1 MSRSVELICVPP
13 DTVRKVWPRVC
24 DLICEAM
31 RRGGLSGY
39 QGVADLVLDGRALLW
54 LAWDGQTVH
63 AAAVTMLA
71 ATEWRKVCEIIA
83 CGGKGMRPPWGQGW
97 LHLIEKIEDYA
108 RAEGCSAVRIVGRK
122 GWQRMLTDYRARR
135 VILEKEIA

>member
-1 MSRSVELICVPP
+1 MSRSVELVCVPP

-24 DLICEAM
+24 DLIYEAM
-31 RRGGLSGY
+31 RRGNLSGY
-39 QGVADLVLDGRALLW
+39 QGVADLVLGGRGLLW
-54 LAWDGQTVH
+54 LAWDGQKVH
-63 AAAVTMLA
+63 AAAVTALV
-71 ATEWRKVCEIIA
+71 ATEWRKVCELIA
-83 CGGKGMRPPWGQGW
+83 CGGKDLPRW

-122 GWQRMLTDYRARR
+122 GWQRMLTDYRTKR

>member
-24 DLICEAM
+24 DLIYEAM
-31 RRGGLSGY
+31 RRGNLSGY
-39 QGVADLVLDGRALLW
+39 QGVADLVLDGRGLLW

-63 AAAVTMLA
+63 AAAVTALA
-71 ATEWRKVCEIIA
+71 PTEWRKVCESIA
-83 CGGKGMRPPWGQGW
+83 CGGRDMPRC
-97 LHLIEKIEDYA
+97 LHLIEKIEDSA

-122 GWQRMLTDYRARR
+122 GWVRMLTDYRARR
-135 VILEKEIA
+135 VILEKSL

>member
-1 MSRSVELICVPP
+1 MSRSVELICVPA

-24 DLICEAM
+24 DLIYEAM
-31 RRGGLSGY
+31 RRGNLSGY
-39 QGVADLVLDGRALLW
+39 QGVADLVLDGRGLLW

-83 CGGKGMRPPWGQGW
+83 CGGKGMRPPRRQGW

-108 RAEGCSAVRIVGRK
+108 RGR
-122 GWQRMLTDYRARR
+122 RAARR
-135 VILEKEIA
+135 CASSAARAGNACSRTIAQSASS